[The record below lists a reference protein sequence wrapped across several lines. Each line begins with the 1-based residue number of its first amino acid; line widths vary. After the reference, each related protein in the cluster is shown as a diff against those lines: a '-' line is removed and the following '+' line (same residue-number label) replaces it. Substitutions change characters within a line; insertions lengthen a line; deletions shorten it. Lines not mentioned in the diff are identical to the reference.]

1 MPKDVLDLFNR
12 LDYEKD
18 KVKLIVNRHMPNE
31 EITVEDVVD
40 ALDHPVYWK
49 IPNNYFTVMSAINRG
64 LPISSVDPDANVS
77 ESFLDLA
84 ALLSNTLRAN
94 DDRNPKND
102 NSLSLFSQL
111 FKKTSSNILMQ
122 LREKK

>member
-1 MPKDVLDLFNR
+1 
-12 LDYEKD
+12 
-18 KVKLIVNRHMPNE
+18 MPNE

-64 LPISSVDPDANVS
+64 LPISSVDPDANVI

-84 ALLSNTLRAN
+84 ALLSKYCFRAN
-94 DDRNPKND
+94 DDRNPKNRQIHYHYSVD
-102 NSLSLFSQL
+102 CWKKPLSEKYTQSVFV
-111 FKKTSSNILMQ
+111 KK
-122 LREKK
+122 K